1 MADFR
6 VQTVSGENRCTN
18 SDRNAFVKA
27 KFSMDGF
34 ILTTTSLDDIRGAKG
49 KTWEELGRDYHVMEQ
64 TVSNVTPLLVMP
76 AGK

>member
-1 MADFR
+1 
-6 VQTVSGENRCTN
+6 
-18 SDRNAFVKA
+18 
-27 KFSMDGF
+27 MDGF
-34 ILTTTSLDDIRGAKG
+34 ILTTTPLNDIRGAKG